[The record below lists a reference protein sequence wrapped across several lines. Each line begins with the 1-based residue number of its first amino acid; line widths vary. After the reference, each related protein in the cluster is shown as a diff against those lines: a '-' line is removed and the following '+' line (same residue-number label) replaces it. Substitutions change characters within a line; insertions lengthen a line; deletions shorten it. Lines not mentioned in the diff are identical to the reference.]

1 MAPTVVWVLASADD
15 PGLPALSPAPE
26 GVAFVVGNTVE
37 RFADAPRPDAI
48 LVCWVGRRVLE
59 PVFALAL
66 ARGLKWIHSRSAGIE
81 KTVFPA
87 LAESDVVMTNGRGVF
102 SVALAEFVI
111 GSVLY
116 FARGFPRLLR
126 SQAAA
131 RWEEFDPE
139 PVAGR
144 TMGIVGYGDIGRA
157 TAVRARALD
166 MRILALRRRPQESN
180 GDPLVDEVLPP
191 EALPEL
197 MRRAD
202 DVVVALPLTPETKGF
217 VGAAAIA
224 ELRPSAV
231 LVNVGRGPVLD
242 EKTLVEAL
250 AARRIKGAALD
261 VFDQEP
267 LPADHPFWRMDNVL
281 LSPHTADHTP
291 GWLDDAMRA
300 FLQNL
305 ERFRR
310 GQPLASVVDKARG
323 Y

>member
-26 GVAFVVGNTVE
+26 GVVFVVGDTVE
-37 RFADAPRPDAI
+37 HFAKAPRPDAI
-48 LVCWVGRRVLE
+48 LLCWFGRRVLE
-59 PVFALAL
+59 PVFALA
-66 ARGLKWIHSRSAGIE
+66 RGVRWLHSRSAGVE
-81 KTVFPA
+81 RSVFPA

-116 FARGFPRLLR
+116 FARGFPRLLLN
-126 SQAAA
+126 QARAK
-131 RWEEFDPE
+131 WEEFDPE

-144 TMGIVGYGDIGRA
+144 TMGIVGYGDIGRV

-166 MRILALRRRPQESN
+166 MRILALRRRPQASK
-180 GDPLVDEVLPP
+180 GDPLVDEVLPGD
-191 EALPEL
+191 ALPEL
-197 MRRAD
+197 MSRSD
-202 DVVVALPLTPETKGF
+202 YVVVALPLTPDTKGL
-217 VGAAAIA
+217 VSAAAIA
-224 ELRPSAV
+224 RLKPSAV
-231 LVNVGRGPVLD
+231 FINVGRGPVID
-242 EKTLVEAL
+242 ESALVEAL

-267 LPADHPFWRMDNVL
+267 LPPDHPFWRMDNLL
-281 LSPHTADHTP
+281 LSPHSADHTP
-291 GWLDDAMRA
+291 GWIDDAMRA
-300 FLQNL
+300 FLANL

-310 GQPLASVVDKARG
+310 GEPLLNVVDKARG